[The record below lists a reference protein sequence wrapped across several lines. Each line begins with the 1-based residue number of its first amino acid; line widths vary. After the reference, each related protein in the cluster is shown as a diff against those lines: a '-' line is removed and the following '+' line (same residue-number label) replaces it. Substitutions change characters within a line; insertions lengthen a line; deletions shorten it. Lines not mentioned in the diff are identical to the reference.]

1 MSFRSILLFLSFSV
15 CLSAQPKTAATSA
28 KGKSA
33 ADLADGIRPAMV
45 KISQYG
51 RDGLDGIGSGFVI
64 RADGLIATNFHVI
77 DVGRKL
83 RVEMY
88 DGTEHEV
95 TAVQASDE
103 ALDLALLKIDAK
115 NLPALSFAEV
125 DAARQGD
132 RVLAM
137 GAPDGLAYTLVEGI
151 LSAKREDLEGYE
163 GRLLLQLSMPIERGN
178 SGGPLLDAQGRV
190 LGIISMKHT
199 FKENLG
205 FAIPVTQL
213 QPLIEKPNPVLMSRW
228 LTIGA
233 LNTKLWKT
241 LQGADWSQ
249 RAGIIQVE
257 KPGDGFG
264 GRALCL
270 STQKVPDAR
279 FEVSVSVKLDDESG
293 AAGLAFCADGGDR
306 HYGFYPS
313 EGKLRLTRFD
323 GPDVFSWAILANP
336 ASEHYRHGEWNHLL
350 VRVDGAKITCFVN
363 HQQVIELED
372 DGLRGGTAGLCK
384 FRSTRAEFRGFRT
397 GSDLTEKSLEPA
409 LAAEFRQ
416 KLQNYLADE
425 NSTDDTLDG
434 LIDQSAAAR
443 RLLQE
448 ERRELEKSATR
459 LRQLEKELHRRS
471 ITRDLLAELSKPEPE
486 VHLLRCTLL
495 LARHDNPE
503 IDIGAYLAHFR
514 TMVADLKNDPEIA
527 KGTPQAVKR
536 LTRYLFEENGFHGAR
551 GDLSSLS
558 DSYMNEVLDDRE
570 GLPITLSVLYIE
582 LARELGIQGVFGVA
596 LPGRFMVGWRDG
608 PEGELLLIDAF
619 ENGKT
624 ITVEQAALALT
635 ESGTLDEEFL
645 APATK
650 KAILQRMLRNLQSRV
665 MDESFHAAL
674 PYIRLLIAIEP
685 DDGTSEMQALMEQMG
700 LTSREEVLHRI
711 DEWMRLPSRELPG
724 HR

>member
-1 MSFRSILLFLSFSV
+1 MSFRSFLFFLSFSV
-15 CLSAQPKTAATSA
+15 CLGAPAKAPPPKA
-28 KGKSA
+28 KSA
-33 ADLADGIRPAMV
+33 AELAEVIRPAMV
-45 KISQYG
+45 KISQFG
-51 RDGLDGIGSGFVI
+51 REGLDGIGSGFII
-64 RADGLIATNFHVI
+64 RADGLIVTNFHVI
-77 DVGRKL
+77 DVGR
-83 RVEMY
+83 RIQVETQ
-88 DGTEHEV
+88 DGQKHEV
-95 TAVQASDE
+95 KSVHASDE
-103 ALDLALLKIDAK
+103 ALDIALIQIEAK
-115 NLPALSFAEV
+115 DLPTLPLGDVET
-125 DAARQGD
+125 ARQGD
-132 RVLAM
+132 KVVAM
-137 GAPDGLAYTLVEGI
+137 GAPEGLAYSLVDGI
-151 LSAKREDLEGYE
+151 LSAKREDLDGYE
-163 GRLLLQLSMPIERGN
+163 GRLLLQLAMPIERGN
-178 SGGPLLDAQGRV
+178 SGGPLLDMQGRV

-199 FKENLG
+199 WKENLG
-205 FAIPVTQL
+205 FAIPVNEVR
-213 QPLIEKPNPVLMSRW
+213 PLLEKPNPVMMSRW

-233 LNTKLWKT
+233 LNEKQWKT
-241 LQGADWSQ
+241 LFGADWSQ
-249 RAGIIQVE
+249 RAGVIRVSA
-257 KPGDGFG
+257 PGEGFG

-270 STQKVPDAR
+270 STQKVPEEA
-279 FEVSVSVKLDDESG
+279 FEVAVNVKLEDESG

-336 ASEHYRHGEWNHLL
+336 ASDHYRHGEWNHLR
-350 VRVDGAKITCFVN
+350 VRVEGAKITCFVN

-372 DGLRGGTAGLCK
+372 DGLRGGVAGLCK
-384 FRSTRAEFRGFRT
+384 FRGTRAEFRGFRT
-397 GSDLTEKSLEPA
+397 GSDLAEKTLDPT
-409 LAAEFRQ
+409 LAADFRQ
-416 KLQNYLADE
+416 KLKNYLADE
-425 NSTDDTLDG
+425 NSADDTLEG
-434 LIDQSAAAR
+434 LIDQPSAAR

-448 ERRELEKSATR
+448 ERRELEKGVAR

-486 VHLLRCTLL
+486 IHLLRCTLL
-495 LARHDNPE
+495 LARHDNAE
-503 IDIGAYLAHFR
+503 VDVAAYLANFR
-514 TMVADLKNDPEIA
+514 AMVAELKNDPEIA
-527 KGTPQAVKR
+527 KGTQQAVKR

-582 LARELGIQGVFGVA
+582 LARELGIQGVFGVP

-608 PEGELLLIDAF
+608 PEGELQLLDVF

-635 ESGTLDEEFL
+635 DNGTIPEEFL

>member
-1 MSFRSILLFLSFSV
+1 MSFRSFLFFLSFSV
-15 CLSAQPKTAATSA
+15 CLGAPAKAPPPKA
-28 KGKSA
+28 KSA
-33 ADLADGIRPAMV
+33 AELAEVIRPAMV
-45 KISQYG
+45 KISQFG
-51 RDGLDGIGSGFVI
+51 REGLDGIGSGFII
-64 RADGLIATNFHVI
+64 RADGLIVTNFHVI
-77 DVGRKL
+77 DVGR
-83 RVEMY
+83 RIQVETQ
-88 DGTEHEV
+88 DGQKHEV
-95 TAVQASDE
+95 KSVHASDE
-103 ALDLALLKIDAK
+103 ALDIALIQIEAK
-115 NLPALSFAEV
+115 DLPTLPLGDVET
-125 DAARQGD
+125 ARQGD
-132 RVLAM
+132 KVVAM
-137 GAPDGLAYTLVEGI
+137 GAPEGLAYSLVDGI
-151 LSAKREDLEGYE
+151 LSAKREDLDGYE
-163 GRLLLQLSMPIERGN
+163 GRLLLQLAMPIERGN
-178 SGGPLLDAQGRV
+178 SGGPLLDMQGRV

-199 FKENLG
+199 WKENLG
-205 FAIPVTQL
+205 FAIPVNEVR
-213 QPLIEKPNPVLMSRW
+213 PLLEKPNPVMMSRW

-233 LNTKLWKT
+233 LNEKQWKT
-241 LQGADWSQ
+241 LFGADWSQ
-249 RAGIIQVE
+249 RAGVIRVSA
-257 KPGDGFG
+257 PGEGFG

-270 STQKVPDAR
+270 STQKVPEET
-279 FEVSVSVKLDDESG
+279 FETAVNVKLEDESG

-336 ASEHYRHGEWNHLL
+336 ASDHYRHGEWNHLR
-350 VRVDGAKITCFVN
+350 VRVQGAKITCFVN

-372 DGLRGGTAGLCK
+372 DGLRGGVAGLCK
-384 FRSTRAEFRGFRT
+384 FRGTRAEFRGFRT
-397 GSDLTEKSLEPA
+397 GSDLAEKTLDPT
-409 LAAEFRQ
+409 LAADFRQ
-416 KLQNYLADE
+416 KLKNYLADE
-425 NSTDDTLDG
+425 NSADDTLEG
-434 LIDQSAAAR
+434 LIDQPSAAR

-448 ERRELEKSATR
+448 ERRELEKGVAR

-486 VHLLRCTLL
+486 IHLLRCTLL
-495 LARHDNPE
+495 LARHDNAEVDVP
-503 IDIGAYLAHFR
+503 AYLANFR
-514 TMVADLKNDPEIA
+514 AMVAELKNDPEIA

-582 LARELGIQGVFGVA
+582 LARELGIQGVFGVP

-608 PEGELLLIDAF
+608 PEGELQLLDVF

-635 ESGTLDEEFL
+635 DNGTIPEEFL

>member
-1 MSFRSILLFLSFSV
+1 MSFRSILFFLSFSV
-15 CLSAQPKTAATSA
+15 CLGAPAKAPPPKA
-28 KGKSA
+28 KSA
-33 ADLADGIRPAMV
+33 AELAEVIRPAMV
-45 KISQYG
+45 KISQFG
-51 RDGLDGIGSGFVI
+51 REGLDGIGSGFII
-64 RADGLIATNFHVI
+64 RADGLIVTNFHVI
-77 DVGRKL
+77 DVGR
-83 RVEMY
+83 RIQVETQ
-88 DGTEHEV
+88 DGQKHEV
-95 TAVQASDE
+95 KSVHASDE
-103 ALDLALLKIDAK
+103 ALDIALIQIEAK
-115 NLPALSFAEV
+115 DLPTLPLGDVET
-125 DAARQGD
+125 ARQGD
-132 RVLAM
+132 KVVAM
-137 GAPDGLAYTLVEGI
+137 GAPEGLAYSLVDGI
-151 LSAKREDLEGYE
+151 LSAKREDLDGYE
-163 GRLLLQLSMPIERGN
+163 GRLLLQLAMPIERGN
-178 SGGPLLDAQGRV
+178 SGGPLLDMQGRV

-199 FKENLG
+199 WKENLG
-205 FAIPVTQL
+205 FAIPVNEVR
-213 QPLIEKPNPVLMSRW
+213 PLLEKPNPVMMSRW

-233 LNTKLWKT
+233 LNEKQWKT
-241 LQGADWSQ
+241 LFGADWSQ
-249 RAGIIQVE
+249 RAGVIRVSA
-257 KPGDGFG
+257 PGEGFG

-270 STQKVPDAR
+270 STQKVPEEA
-279 FEVSVSVKLDDESG
+279 FEVAVNVKLEDESG

-336 ASEHYRHGEWNHLL
+336 ASDHYRHGEWNHLR
-350 VRVDGAKITCFVN
+350 VRVQGTKITCFVN

-372 DGLRGGTAGLCK
+372 EGLRGGVAGLCK
-384 FRSTRAEFRGFRT
+384 FRGTRAEFRGFRT
-397 GSDLTEKSLEPA
+397 GSDLAEKTLDPT
-409 LAAEFRQ
+409 LAADFRQ
-416 KLQNYLADE
+416 KLKNYLADE
-425 NSTDDTLDG
+425 NSADDTLEG
-434 LIDQSAAAR
+434 LIDQPSAAR

-448 ERRELEKSATR
+448 ERRELEKGVAR

-486 VHLLRCTLL
+486 IHLLRCTLL
-495 LARHDNPE
+495 LARHDNAEVDVP
-503 IDIGAYLAHFR
+503 AYLANFR
-514 TMVADLKNDPEIA
+514 AMVAELKNDPEIA

-582 LARELGIQGVFGVA
+582 LARELGIQGVFGVP

-608 PEGELLLIDAF
+608 PEGELQLLDVF

-635 ESGTLDEEFL
+635 DNGTIPEEFL

>member
-1 MSFRSILLFLSFSV
+1 MSFPSFLTLLSFLA
-15 CLSAQPKTAATSA
+15 LSALHAAPKAKTTAE
-28 KGKSA
+28 
-33 ADLADGIRPAMV
+33 LAEVIRPAMV
-45 KISQYG
+45 KISQFG
-51 RDGLDGIGSGFVI
+51 REGLDGIGSGFII
-64 RADGLIATNFHVI
+64 RADGLIVTNFHVI
-77 DVGRKL
+77 DVGR
-83 RVEMY
+83 RIQVETQ
-88 DGTEHEV
+88 DGKKHEV
-95 TAVQASDE
+95 KSVHASDE
-103 ALDLALLKIDAK
+103 ALDIALIQIEAK
-115 NLPALSFAEV
+115 GLPTLPLGDVES
-125 DAARQGD
+125 ARQGD
-132 RVLAM
+132 KVVAM
-137 GAPDGLAYTLVEGI
+137 GAPEGLAYSLVEGI
-151 LSAKREDLEGYE
+151 LSAKREDLDGYE

-178 SGGPLLDAQGRV
+178 SGGPLLDMQGRV
-190 LGIISMKHT
+190 LGIISMKHS

-205 FAIPVTQL
+205 FAIPVNEVR
-213 QPLIEKPNPVLMSRW
+213 PLLEKPNPVMMARW

-233 LNTKLWKT
+233 LNAKQWKT
-241 LQGADWSQ
+241 LLGADWSQ
-249 RAGIIQVE
+249 RAGVIRVSA
-257 KPGDGFG
+257 PGEGFG

-270 STQKVPDAR
+270 SSQKVPEDG
-279 FEVSVSVKLDDESG
+279 FEAAVNVKLDDESG

-336 ASEHYRHGEWNHLL
+336 ASEHYRHGEWNHLR
-350 VRVDGAKITCFVN
+350 VRVEGAKITCFVN

-372 DGLRGGTAGLCK
+372 DGLRGGVAGLCK
-384 FRSTRAEFRGFRT
+384 FRGTRAEFRGFRT
-397 GSDLTEKSLEPA
+397 GSDLAEKSLEPA
-409 LAAEFRQ
+409 LAADFRQ
-416 KLQNYLADE
+416 KLKNYLADE
-425 NSTDDTLDG
+425 NSADDTLEG
-434 LIDQSAAAR
+434 LIDQPAAAR
-443 RLLQE
+443 RLLLE
-448 ERRELEKSATR
+448 ERRELEKSAAR

-486 VHLLRCTLL
+486 IHLLRCTLL
-495 LARHDNPE
+495 LARHDNAE
-503 IDIGAYLAHFR
+503 VDVAAYLANFR
-514 TMVADLKNDPEIA
+514 SMVAELKNDPEIA

-536 LTRYLFEENGFHGAR
+536 LTRYLFEENGYHGAR

-582 LARELGIQGVFGVA
+582 LARELGIQGVFGVP

-608 PEGELLLIDAF
+608 PEGELQLLDVF

-624 ITVEQAALALT
+624 ISVEQAALALT
-635 ESGTLDEEFL
+635 DNGTIPEEFL

-711 DEWMRLPSRELPG
+711 DEWMRLPARELPG

>member
-1 MSFRSILLFLSFSV
+1 MSFRSFLFFLSFSV
-15 CLSAQPKTAATSA
+15 CLGAPTKAPPPKA
-28 KGKSA
+28 KSA
-33 ADLADGIRPAMV
+33 AELAEVIRPAMV
-45 KISQYG
+45 KISQFG
-51 RDGLDGIGSGFVI
+51 REGLDGIGSGFII
-64 RADGLIATNFHVI
+64 RADGLIVTNFHVI
-77 DVGRKL
+77 DVGR
-83 RVEMY
+83 RIQVETQ
-88 DGTEHEV
+88 DGQKHEV
-95 TAVQASDE
+95 KSVHASDE
-103 ALDLALLKIDAK
+103 ALDIALIQIEAK
-115 NLPALSFAEV
+115 DLPTLPLGDVET
-125 DAARQGD
+125 ARQGD
-132 RVLAM
+132 KVVAM
-137 GAPDGLAYTLVEGI
+137 GAPEGLAYSLVDGI
-151 LSAKREDLEGYE
+151 LSAKREDLDGYE
-163 GRLLLQLSMPIERGN
+163 GRLLLQLAMPIERGN
-178 SGGPLLDAQGRV
+178 SGGPLLDMQGRV

-199 FKENLG
+199 WKENLG
-205 FAIPVTQL
+205 FAIPVNEVR
-213 QPLIEKPNPVLMSRW
+213 PLLEKPNPVMMSRW

-233 LNTKLWKT
+233 LNEKQWKT
-241 LQGADWSQ
+241 LFGADWSQ
-249 RAGIIQVE
+249 RAGVIRVSA
-257 KPGDGFG
+257 PGEGFG

-270 STQKVPDAR
+270 STQKMPEET
-279 FEVSVSVKLDDESG
+279 FETAVNVKLEDESG

-336 ASEHYRHGEWNHLL
+336 ASDHYRHGEWNHLR
-350 VRVDGAKITCFVN
+350 VRVQGAKITCFVN

-372 DGLRGGTAGLCK
+372 DGLRGGVAGLCK
-384 FRSTRAEFRGFRT
+384 FRGTRAEFRGFRT
-397 GSDLTEKSLEPA
+397 GSDLAEKTLDPT
-409 LAAEFRQ
+409 LAADFRQ
-416 KLQNYLADE
+416 KLKNYLADE
-425 NSTDDTLDG
+425 NSADDTLEG
-434 LIDQSAAAR
+434 LIDQPSAAR

-448 ERRELEKSATR
+448 ERRELEKGVAR

-486 VHLLRCTLL
+486 IHLLRCTLL
-495 LARHDNPE
+495 LARHDNAEVDVP
-503 IDIGAYLAHFR
+503 AYLANFR
-514 TMVADLKNDPEIA
+514 AMVAELKNDPEIA

-582 LARELGIQGVFGVA
+582 LARELGIQGVFGVP

-608 PEGELLLIDAF
+608 PEGELQLLDVF

-635 ESGTLDEEFL
+635 DNGTIPEEFL